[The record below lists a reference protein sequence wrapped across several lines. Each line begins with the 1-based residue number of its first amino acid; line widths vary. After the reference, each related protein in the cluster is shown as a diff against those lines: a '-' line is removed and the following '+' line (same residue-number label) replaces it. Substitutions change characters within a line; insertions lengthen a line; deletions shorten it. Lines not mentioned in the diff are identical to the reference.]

1 MASKPRGKR
10 PTAARTS
17 AREALYFAYG
27 SNLSPAQMQ
36 ARCPGALIEARATL
50 SDYAIAFG
58 GFSARWGGGVASLV
72 RVRGACTEGLIY
84 RIDRDLMSR
93 LDQYEGVPRA
103 YVRIAKE
110 VLDEH
115 GRRRRAQ
122 VYLQTDASFESENL
136 PSARYLAQI
145 LAAYDRLGFDTDPL
159 RAAVGGFQ

>member
-1 MASKPRGKR
+1 MAHKPRGKR
-10 PTAARTS
+10 PTAARKLG
-17 AREALYFAYG
+17 RDALYFAYG
-27 SNLSPAQMQ
+27 SNLSAAQMQ
-36 ARCPGALIEARATL
+36 ARCPGAVIEARATL
-50 SDYAIAFG
+50 TDYTIAFG

-84 RIDRDLMSR
+84 RIDRDLMR
-93 LDQYEGVPRA
+93 QLDQYEGVPRS

-122 VYLQTDASFESENL
+122 VYLQTDDAFTSECL
-136 PSARYLAQI
+136 PSARYFAQI

-159 RAAVGGFQ
+159 RAAIGGYQ